1 MESPL
6 IAVGSF
12 EELIALSWL
21 QIAFPCSSDSSNKNW
36 TMSNDFDEFPWREK
50 SDDFGLFAT
59 VRGSFISSL
68 NPGAGEDISPRCRNV
83 PDLRRNEVL

>member
-1 MESPL
+1 METPG

-36 TMSNDFDEFPWREK
+36 TMSNGSDEFQRSERL
-50 SDDFGLFAT
+50 D
-59 VRGSFISSL
+59 
-68 NPGAGEDISPRCRNV
+68 
-83 PDLRRNEVL
+83 

>member
-36 TMSNDFDEFPWREK
+36 TMSNDFDEFPLE
-50 SDDFGLFAT
+50 
-59 VRGSFISSL
+59 
-68 NPGAGEDISPRCRNV
+68 GEV
-83 PDLRRNEVL
+83 

>member
-21 QIAFPCSSDSSNKNW
+21 QIAFPYSSDSSNKNW
-36 TMSNDFDEFPWREK
+36 TMSNDCDEFPLKEK

-68 NPGAGEDISPRCRNV
+68 NPGADQAHFCSAGKCP
-83 PDLRRNEVL
+83 LQRRNEVL